1 MKWEKR
7 NEWFPPGYEYDREI
21 RMIVVWLIASIVYS
35 LRYLTCYYGEY
46 QDLFIYVNVSGVPQR
61 ILAEGR
67 KIAPFR
73 DILGY
78 HLYGLVIAVI
88 FLLVFAVLHY
98 CYYFQDSRS
107 IFLVRRLPDRWY
119 VIRTCIVAPAVGILV
134 SLLCMV
140 SLWLIYY
147 EVYMLMT
154 PKECLS

>member
-21 RMIVVWLIASIVYS
+21 RMIVVWMIASIVYS
-35 LRYLTCYYGEY
+35 LRYLACYYEEY
-46 QDLFIYVNVSGVPQR
+46 HGLFINVKVDGGLQR
-61 ILAEGR
+61 VVHVGA

-78 HLYGLVIAVI
+78 NLYGFGIAAI

-98 CYYFQDSRS
+98 WYYFQDSRS
-107 IFLVRRLPDRWY
+107 IFLVRRLSDRWY
-119 VIRTCIVAPAVGILV
+119 VMQTCILAPAVGILV
-134 SLLCMV
+134 TLLCMG

-147 EVYMLMT
+147 GVYILVT
-154 PKECLS
+154 PKECLP